1 MEMQMIN
8 ETRLLETL
16 LALVRIDSPSGE
28 EAAIAQE
35 LAARLRQL
43 GLAVELD
50 PLHNLVARL
59 PGQRG
64 PCLLA
69 AHMDTVMPGHGIKP
83 IVKDG
88 VVYSDG
94 TTILGADDKAGI
106 AVMLEVLQELV
117 EQNLPHPAIEVVIT
131 VREESGLVGAKGLDI
146 SRLQSKMG
154 ISLDCGGPAGTI
166 VVAAPTQDSMFA
178 VVHGKAAHA
187 GAHPELGI
195 NAIVV
200 AAEAIH
206 NMRLGRIDEETTANI
221 GIIQGGT
228 ARNVVPDRVELTGEA
243 RSRQVAKLEA
253 QTATMVEALQSAAR
267 QHKATVDVEVTR
279 AYNGYILTE
288 SDVIVSKLMEACL
301 AAGVEPSLVPTGGG
315 SDANIFN
322 AHGMQVV
329 NTSIGTYDEHTTEEH
344 VALSD
349 MATCARI
356 VMHCVHNLAC

>member
-1 MEMQMIN
+1 MIN
-8 ETRLLETL
+8 ETRLLESL

-35 LAARLRQL
+35 LASRLRQL

-50 PLHNLVARL
+50 PLHNIVAKF
-59 PGQRG
+59 PGQGG

-69 AHMDTVMPGHGIKP
+69 AHMDTVMPGRGIKP
-83 IVKDG
+83 VVKDG

-106 AVMLEVLQELV
+106 AVILEVLQELV
-117 EQNLPHPAIEVVIT
+117 EQNLPHPAMEIVIT
-131 VREESGLVGAKGLDI
+131 VQEELGLVGAKGLDL
-146 SRLQSKMG
+146 SRLQAKMG
-154 ISLDCGGPAGTI
+154 ISLDCGGPAGAI
-166 VVAAPTQDSMFA
+166 VVSAPTQDSLFA

-206 NMRLGRIDEETTANI
+206 HMQLGRLDEETTANI

-228 ARNVVPDRVELTGEA
+228 ARNIVPDRVELTGEA
-243 RSRQVAKLEA
+243 RSQQVAKLEA
-253 QTATMVEALQSAAR
+253 QTASMVEALQSAAK
-267 QHKATVDVEVTR
+267 QHDATVEIQVTR
-279 AYNGYILTE
+279 AYTGYAFTG
-288 SDVIVSKLMEACL
+288 SDVMVAKLMESCR

-329 NTSIGTYDEHTTEEH
+329 NTSMGAYGEHTTGEQ

-356 VMHCVHNLAC
+356 VLRCIGNLVC

>member
-8 ETRLLETL
+8 ETRLLETF
-16 LALVRIDSPSGE
+16 LALVHIDSPSGE

-35 LAARLRQL
+35 LSTRLRQL

-59 PGQRG
+59 PGQG
-64 PCLLA
+64 SPCLLA
-69 AHMDTVMPGHGIKP
+69 AHMDTVMPGRGIKP
-83 IVKDG
+83 MVKDG
-88 VVYSDG
+88 VVHSDG

-106 AVMLEVLQELV
+106 AVMLEVLQNLV
-117 EQNLPHPAIEVVIT
+117 EQKLPHPAIEVVIT
-131 VREESGLVGAKGLDI
+131 VQEESGLVGAKGLNL
-146 SRLQSKMG
+146 SRLQAQIG

-166 VVAAPTQDSMFA
+166 VVSAPTQDSLFA

-187 GAHPELGI
+187 GAHPEQGI

-206 NMRLGRIDEETTANI
+206 NMRLGRLDEETTANI
-221 GIIQGGT
+221 GIIQGGI

-243 RSRQVAKLEA
+243 RSRQLAKLEA
-253 QTATMVEALQSAAR
+253 QTASMVEALQSAAR
-267 QHKATVDVEVTR
+267 QHQATVDIEVTR
-279 AYNGYILTE
+279 AYNGYALTE
-288 SDVIVSKLMEACL
+288 SDAIVSKLAEACR

-322 AHGMQVV
+322 AHGMHVA
-329 NTSIGTYDEHTTEEH
+329 NISIGTYGEHTTEEH

-349 MATCARI
+349 LATCARI
-356 VMHCVHNLAC
+356 VLHCICNLVR